1 MGDMRRTPYK
11 PPIPVASK
19 YTGKEAIE
27 ASSYGFCAHCG
38 RGDAKA
44 KCGNCSQVAYCGKE
58 CQRAAWKE
66 HKLSGYCVPHCNICA
81 GPTRN
86 PCKTLPCKHKI
97 CGLCYDECKRLGC
110 GGYCAKCDTFHLPS
124 HPDDEGD
131 RAMRCGALKD
141 FLVAER
147 MDRTI
152 RERSRT
158 MGMTKDESQRF
169 AAWLRSGTNRCDVAL
184 EQDPADQHV
193 HCVLGM
199 IKRSQ
204 GDAVNAA
211 ASFGNC
217 LEIEPSHPAA
227 NFYMGLI
234 AMKNGDHCAA
244 TRRFQH
250 AIKSDKSHVGAH
262 RCLTQLLKD
271 GERSYSPAGAA
282 SAERATNDNPHDA
295 GCLNTYGLSL
305 LRKGN
310 LVAAEE
316 AFRAAT
322 KEDATH
328 AKAYY
333 NLGCALKDQG
343 RFDEAEG
350 AWRQALK
357 ANPQLGDCW
366 ANIACC
372 YVQKKDYGRAKEC
385 VNKELAL
392 NMHHVRARNLAEMIG
407 AKATNHEEELAALPP
422 EAPAP
427 SSAAALKA
435 KALAALEDD
444 SD

>member
-110 GGYCAKCDTFHLPS
+110 GGYCAKCDKFHLPS

-152 RERSRT
+152 RGGR
-158 MGMTKDESQRF
+158 
-169 AAWLRSGTNRCDVAL
+169 A
-184 EQDPADQHV
+184 
-193 HCVLGM
+193 
-199 IKRSQ
+199 
-204 GDAVNAA
+204 NAA
-211 ASFGNC
+211 ASPGDC

-316 AFRAAT
+316 AFSGGEGGRDARRRAT
-322 KEDATH
+322 T
-328 AKAYY
+328 
-333 NLGCALKDQG
+333 
-343 RFDEAEG
+343 
-350 AWRQALK
+350 
-357 ANPQLGDCW
+357 
-366 ANIACC
+366 
-372 YVQKKDYGRAKEC
+372 
-385 VNKELAL
+385 
-392 NMHHVRARNLAEMIG
+392 
-407 AKATNHEEELAALPP
+407 
-422 EAPAP
+422 
-427 SSAAALKA
+427 SAAR
-435 KALAALEDD
+435 
-444 SD
+444 

>member
-97 CGLCYDECKRLGC
+97 CGLCYDECRRLGC
-110 GGYCAKCDTFHLPS
+110 GGYCAKCDKFHLPS

-184 EQDPADQHV
+184 ERDPADQHV

-250 AIKSDKSHVGAH
+250 AIKSDEQKPGDARREDARRPRAERVRAELERPRQAQPARVERREDAPAGAVALLPVRPLAREEQDQGRHAQHVAVEEQAPRHVGADGVAAQGRHEARGHGVRHVVARPVARRVVRRRHRGDAGDAQH
-262 RCLTQLLKD
+262 RCDADNLTPSRRKC
-271 GERSYSPAGAA
+271 GAA
-282 SAERATNDNPHDA
+282 SETR
-295 GCLNTYGLSL
+295 
-305 LRKGN
+305 
-310 LVAAEE
+310 
-316 AFRAAT
+316 
-322 KEDATH
+322 
-328 AKAYY
+328 
-333 NLGCALKDQG
+333 
-343 RFDEAEG
+343 
-350 AWRQALK
+350 
-357 ANPQLGDCW
+357 
-366 ANIACC
+366 
-372 YVQKKDYGRAKEC
+372 VQRRW
-385 VNKELAL
+385 L
-392 NMHHVRARNLAEMIG
+392 
-407 AKATNHEEELAALPP
+407 TLP
-422 EAPAP
+422 
-427 SSAAALKA
+427 
-435 KALAALEDD
+435 
-444 SD
+444 

>member
-1 MGDMRRTPYK
+1 MSCSRSR
-11 PPIPVASK
+11 A
-19 YTGKEAIE
+19 
-27 ASSYGFCAHCG
+27 CAHCG

-110 GGYCAKCDTFHLPS
+110 GGYCAKCDKFHLPS

-250 AIKSDKSHVGAH
+250 AIKSDKSHAVWKSTAGSGRPDQTSKFSSSVKSKSIRLILGRIDCSRRVLEAQ
-262 RCLTQLLKD
+262 RKCLGQTVRL
-271 GERSYSPAGAA
+271 R
-282 SAERATNDNPHDA
+282 PH
-295 GCLNTYGLSL
+295 
-305 LRKGN
+305 
-310 LVAAEE
+310 
-316 AFRAAT
+316 
-322 KEDATH
+322 
-328 AKAYY
+328 
-333 NLGCALKDQG
+333 
-343 RFDEAEG
+343 
-350 AWRQALK
+350 
-357 ANPQLGDCW
+357 
-366 ANIACC
+366 
-372 YVQKKDYGRAKEC
+372 
-385 VNKELAL
+385 
-392 NMHHVRARNLAEMIG
+392 
-407 AKATNHEEELAALPP
+407 
-422 EAPAP
+422 
-427 SSAAALKA
+427 
-435 KALAALEDD
+435 
-444 SD
+444 

>member
-110 GGYCAKCDTFHLPS
+110 GGYCAKCDKFHLPS

-184 EQDPADQHV
+184 EKDPADQHV

-211 ASFGNC
+211 ASFGDC

-250 AIKSDKSHVGAH
+250 AIKSDKSHH
-262 RCLTQLLKD
+262 
-271 GERSYSPAGAA
+271 
-282 SAERATNDNPHDA
+282 
-295 GCLNTYGLSL
+295 
-305 LRKGN
+305 LRLIVAPQGN

-316 AFRAAT
+316 APRRR
-322 KEDATH
+322 EDATH
-328 AKAYY
+328 AAYY

-407 AKATNHEEELAALPP
+407 AKATDHEEELAALPP